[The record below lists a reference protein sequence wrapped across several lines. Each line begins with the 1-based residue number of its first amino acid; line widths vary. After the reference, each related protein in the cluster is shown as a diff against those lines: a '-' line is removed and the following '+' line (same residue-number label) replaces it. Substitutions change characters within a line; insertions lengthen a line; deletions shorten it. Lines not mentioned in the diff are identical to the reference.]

1 MTKINTSVGQS
12 PEYKPWDFY
21 KKGYSGEA
29 TGHWGST
36 IDATNKGFGGGHAR
50 RAIEAGYSPLEI
62 QKWMDANK
70 PAPHESGAASSGQA
84 WNIINPAV
92 QQQKAM
98 ESLYSHFNDRFS
110 SMPAPKDWSTELAD
124 IKKQGEEGRR
134 LNAEQIQKAMAEAQ
148 KVRQNNPYAVVGN
161 QAMGIQQAQSPGQVA
176 GQISAGLA
184 GFSRN
189 QKKFQTKTINV

>member
-1 MTKINTSVGQS
+1 MSDPWNFYDKQ
-12 PEYKPWDFY
+12 YK
-21 KKGYSGEA
+21 GSA

-50 RAIEAGYSPLEI
+50 RAIEAGYSPLSI
-62 QKWMDANK
+62 QQWMDDNK
-70 PAPHESGAASSGQA
+70 PAPHESGANSSWQA

-92 QQQKAM
+92 QQQRAM
-98 ESLYSHFNDRFS
+98 ESLYEHFDTRFS
-110 SMPAPKDWSTELAD
+110 NQKDWSSDFAD
-124 IKKQGEEGRR
+124 LKKQGEEGRR

>member
-1 MTKINTSVGQS
+1 VKIDTRQS
-12 PEYKPWDFY
+12 ESPTWDFY
-21 KKGYSGEA
+21 KKGYQGSA

-36 IDATNKGFGGGHAR
+36 IDASDKGYGGGHAR
-50 RAIEAGYSPLEI
+50 RALEAGYSPLEI
-62 QKWMDANK
+62 QSWMDQNK
-70 PAPHESGAASSGQA
+70 SAPHLGGNSSWQA

-98 ESLYSHFNDRFS
+98 ESLYSHFDDRFS
-110 SMPAPKDWSTELAD
+110 NQKDWSSEFAD
-124 IKKQGEEGRR
+124 LKKEGTEGRR
-134 LNAEQIQKAMAEAQ
+134 KNAEEIQKAMAEAQ
-148 KVRQNNPYAVVGN
+148 KVRQNNPYAVTGN